1 MIYFC
6 DDALWFYL
14 MLTLL
19 LLNIAESRAAT
30 EVNLWL
36 NALKTA
42 HVGLILTKPGH
53 TLSALISTSPR
64 DIVSEGQTERGSLL
78 LIVI

>member
-1 MIYFC
+1 MIYC
-6 DDALWFYL
+6 DDALLFYL

-19 LLNIAESRAAT
+19 LLNIAESRAVT

-42 HVGLILTKPGH
+42 HVGLVLTKPGH
-53 TLSALISTSPR
+53 TLSTLICTSPR
-64 DIVSEGQTERGSLL
+64 DSVSEGETERGSLL